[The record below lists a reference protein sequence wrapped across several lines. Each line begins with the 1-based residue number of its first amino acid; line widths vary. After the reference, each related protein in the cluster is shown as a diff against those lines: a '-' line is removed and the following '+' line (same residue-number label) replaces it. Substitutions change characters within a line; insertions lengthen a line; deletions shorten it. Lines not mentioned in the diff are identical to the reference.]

1 VNAIIETEKSV
12 KTDSNRSTADHR
24 KISTVNSRK
33 QSGTDNPKAASGQQ
47 RTVLDSAA
55 VKTVNSRKQ
64 STDAEPTVDRA
75 IDFKA
80 ILSRFNSIGQTGQTG
95 SSSGKD
101 VPSFPRQRNKFY
113 LRKEETRAGG
123 ESRC

>member
-1 VNAIIETEKSV
+1 MNAIIETEKSV
-12 KTDSNRSTADHR
+12 KTADHR

-95 SSSGKD
+95 QTGSSSGKD

-123 ESRC
+123 ESRCQC